1 MKKLI
6 VTSFLAMGLLLPM
19 SMTSTLQAEPFERHP
34 EIREAIHSLER
45 AKEHL
50 IHANHDFGGHREAAL
65 HGLRQRDLP
74 AQARARALITPQLV

>member
-19 SMTSTLQAEPFERHP
+19 TMTSTLQAEPFERHP
-34 EIREAIHSLER
+34 EIVEAIHSLER

-50 IHANHDFGGHREAAL
+50 RHAEHDFGGHREAAI
-65 HGLRQRDLP
+65 
-74 AQARARALITPQLV
+74 QACDNAIFQLKLALGDHH